1 MPLSLIERFDKLE
14 SLPRSTVTEFNKLFP
29 ERPIDYIALGFDLN
43 DEVEIGR
50 IIGPD
55 FVRLLKVDGKEIEH
69 AFNTLSKDERVRAE
83 FETNANLENLLLPE
97 KELEL
102 DPFEYKLLQ
111 YFRGCQSIYHTQ
123 LEIAVKIRKSL
134 RRVRAVIEKMEEKKI
149 ISTEYIPKV
158 AKTTIIVNEE
168 WL

>member
-1 MPLSLIERFDKLE
+1 MSLSLIERFDKLE

-69 AFNTLSKDERVRAE
+69 AFNTHKDERVTREE
-83 FETNANLENLLLPE
+83 FETNEKLENLLLPE

-111 YFRGCQSIYHTQ
+111 YFRGCQSIYHTN

-134 RRVRAVIEKMEEKKI
+134 RQVRTVIERMEQKKI
-149 ISTEYIPKV
+149 IATEYIPKV
-158 AKTTIIVNEE
+158 AKTTITVNEE